1 MPDAA
6 TLQRFDVLGIH
17 VTAASMASAIDQICR
32 WVDGD
37 EHTYVCVSD
46 ANSIISATSDPAL
59 RQIFNE
65 SGMTLPDGMPLVWS
79 GHRAG
84 LHEMTRVCGP
94 DLMPAML
101 AEAARHGW
109 SSYFYG
115 GAPGVAEQLVARL
128 REQIPELRVAGVA
141 SPPYRALS
149 DDELRDDIDT
159 INRSGAD
166 IVWVGLGAP
175 KQERW
180 MADNR
185 HLLTAPVLIGVGA
198 AFDMHAGRVQRAPQW
213 MQRSGLE
220 WVYRLCREPRRL
232 WRRYARVVPRFLWGS
247 LWHRPR
253 ALAVAG
259 RVPV

>member
-1 MPDAA
+1 
-6 TLQRFDVLGIH
+6 
-17 VTAASMASAIDQICR
+17 
-32 WVDGD
+32 
-37 EHTYVCVSD
+37 
-46 ANSIISATSDPAL
+46 
-59 RQIFNE
+59 
-65 SGMTLPDGMPLVWS
+65 
-79 GHRAG
+79 
-84 LHEMTRVCGP
+84 
-94 DLMPAML
+94 
-101 AEAARHGW
+101 
-109 SSYFYG
+109 
-115 GAPGVAEQLVARL
+115 
-128 REQIPELRVAGVA
+128 
-141 SPPYRALS
+141 
-149 DDELRDDIDT
+149 
-159 INRSGAD
+159 
-166 IVWVGLGAP
+166 
-175 KQERW
+175 